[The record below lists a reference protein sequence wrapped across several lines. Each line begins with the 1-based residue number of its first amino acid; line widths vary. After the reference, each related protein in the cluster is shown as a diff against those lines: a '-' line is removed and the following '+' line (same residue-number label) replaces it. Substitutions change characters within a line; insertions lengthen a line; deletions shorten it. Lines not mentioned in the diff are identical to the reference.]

1 VKETRSAIVGLWEQL
16 SVDEIGPQALAR
28 LLIVYP
34 WTQRYFASLG
44 DLSSP
49 AAIMGNPKVATHGKV
64 VMGALEKGVKNLDDI
79 KSTYAALSEMHS
91 DKFHVDPDN
100 FKVGVGSFGLF
111 LTICVAMK
119 LGPSVFTAD
128 AQDAWSKFL
137 AVVVSAFCEQSR

>member
-1 VKETRSAIVGLWEQL
+1 VESQAERSAIVGLWEQL

-100 FKVGVGSFGLF
+100 FKLLTES